1 MLAPSSPPRRTV
13 AVAKASTDD
22 VPAAERLRYWEAYT
36 ASELIGIRCS
46 SYAAGGLRA
55 RQRNIDLGLLRL
67 AEIAANE
74 HVVERTQPIMKRH
87 PKDSVFASML
97 IDGEA
102 FFYQSGLCVRLR
114 AGDLVI
120 YGTMTP
126 YLYGMT
132 RPSRHIQID
141 IAAAELGGTG
151 RACELKAPVKI
162 DGSLRAGRLLTLAM
176 QRDMLEFIDAP
187 RAERAEAT
195 GQRLRATLELLIRA
209 HVADRARGADRAT
222 LRLLRAEAFIAEHLC
237 DAQLDVEAVA
247 RHLSMSP
254 RHLNRLFERHGCSAA
269 HWIWRERLAR
279 AHRLLADPMNSA
291 VPIGDVALQCA
302 FSTPSHFARAFKERY
317 GITPSE
323 HRVCALAPCAP
334 AHGL

>member
-1 MLAPSSPPRRTV
+1 MLATSSPPRRTV
-13 AVAKASTDD
+13 AIAKASTDD

-46 SYAAGGLRA
+46 SYAAGGLQA

-74 HVVERTQPIMKRH
+74 HVVERTQPIMRRH
-87 PKDSVFASML
+87 PKNSVFASML

-102 FFYQSGLCVRLR
+102 FFYQSGVCVPLR
-114 AGDLVI
+114 TGDLII

-141 IAAAELGGTG
+141 IAAAELGETG
-151 RACELKAPVKI
+151 GACELKAPVKI
-162 DGSLRAGRLLTLAM
+162 DGSLRAGRLLTQAM
-176 QRDMLEFIDAP
+176 RRDMLEFIDAP
-187 RAERAEAT
+187 QADRIDAVS
-195 GQRLRATLELLIRA
+195 QRLRTTLQVLIRA
-209 HVADRARGADRAT
+209 QAADRASGVDLAT

-237 DAQLDVEAVA
+237 DAQLDVDAVA
-247 RHLSMSP
+247 RHLSVSP
-254 RHLNRLFERHGCSAA
+254 RHLNRLFEQHGCSVG

-279 AHRLLADPMNSA
+279 AHRLLADPTNA
-291 VPIGDVALQCA
+291 AIPIGDVALQCA

-317 GITPSE
+317 GATPSE
-323 HRVCALAPCAP
+323 HRADAMTTA
-334 AHGL
+334 G